1 MGSGWGY
8 LCYEFSSFL
17 RPSHLR
23 KALFSILM
31 VVSARSKFAIPY
43 FPPYPPTPF
52 HPRRGGKGSL
62 EQPIWPRVQS
72 QDVPVPRGVGMV
84 RGFG

>member
-43 FPPYPPTPF
+43 FPPLSPNPFPPP
-52 HPRRGGKGSL
+52 PGWKGEL
-62 EQPIWPRVQS
+62 
-72 QDVPVPRGVGMV
+72 
-84 RGFG
+84 